1 MFTFTIDSSNYDETK
16 LNLVQIEE
24 LINKHRNL
32 IGRIKK
38 NQRYYEANHDIKRRH
53 QQITELFVITLKISV
68 IQQLV
73 IL

>member
-38 NQRYYEANHDIKRRH
+38 NQRYYEARTLRQVSRYMRSATAMTIIKK
-53 QQITELFVITLKISV
+53 Q
-68 IQQLV
+68 
-73 IL
+73 

>member
-16 LNLVQIEE
+16 LNIVQIEE

-38 NQRYYEANHDIKRRH
+38 NQRYYEANHDIKRR
-53 QQITELFVITLKISV
+53 TKRS
-68 IQQLV
+68 
-73 IL
+73 

>member
-38 NQRYYEANHDIKRRH
+38 LIMILKEDKR
-53 QQITELFVITLKISV
+53 S
-68 IQQLV
+68 
-73 IL
+73 